1 MNELILKTEIEN
13 KHGYQRVKGGGEEWS
28 GNLQLLITYIHYYT

>member
-1 MNELILKTEIEN
+1 MNELILKTEN

-28 GNLQLLITYIHYYT
+28 GNFQLLITYIHYYT